1 MAAPVYR
8 SSRANFF
15 MVQHFQDMALIDFR
29 LVGKDY
35 QKRLRQ
41 YMVMKARQGLA
52 RQEGQRKGGERAG
65 QQGQAKARQ
74 GKARQGKVSITDI

>member
-1 MAAPVYR
+1 M
-8 SSRANFF
+8 FEG
-15 MVQHFQDMALIDFR
+15 MVSISGKDFDFR

-52 RQEGQRKGGERAG
+52 RQEGQRKGRERAG
-65 QQGQAKARQ
+65 QLGQAN
-74 GKARQGKVSITDI
+74 ARQGKVSITDI